1 MKISGIKFF
10 LRGNNQSNNI
20 AEVIMKVK
28 FNSQKIKAFFKKNM
42 YYMIMGV
49 CVLAI
54 GAMVTVAVVVGE
66 NNSDATPNE
75 NVTPDVV
82 GPTPDNDTPVI
93 TPPDTNIPDTDVSV
107 EPTPIVFG
115 LPVESGSV
123 IKDYTMDTLV
133 WSSTLKQYQV
143 HGGIDYAGE
152 ENTNVISVYDG
163 TVKSV
168 SYDALNGHKV
178 TVDHGNGLVT
188 EYSSLSEPVVVE
200 GQKVYKGSKL
210 ATISTSSTKEMTDGA
225 HVHFAVTLNGQI
237 VSPYDYFVE
246 GDK

>member
-1 MKISGIKFF
+1 
-10 LRGNNQSNNI
+10 
-20 AEVIMKVK
+20 MKVK

-49 CVLAI
+49 CVIVI
-54 GAMVTVAVVVGE
+54 GAMITVAVVVGE
-66 NNSDATPNE
+66 NNSDPTPNE
-75 NVTPDVV
+75 NVVPDVV
-82 GPTPDNDTPVI
+82 VPTPDTDTPVI

-107 EPTPIVFG
+107 EPTPIIFG

-152 ENTNVISVYDG
+152 ENTNVVAVYDG
-163 TVKSV
+163 VVKSV

-178 TVDHGNGLVT
+178 TVDHGSGLVS

-210 ATISTSSTKEMTDGA
+210 ATISTSSTKEMADRATIRREFSVDLFLCRA
-225 HVHFAVTLNGQI
+225 PLILTEVAVVLT
-237 VSPYDYFVE
+237 VSTMRS
-246 GDK
+246 

>member
-1 MKISGIKFF
+1 
-10 LRGNNQSNNI
+10 
-20 AEVIMKVK
+20 MKVK

-66 NNSDATPNE
+66 NASQNATPNE
-75 NVTPDVV
+75 NVAPDVSV
-82 GPTPDNDTPVI
+82 PTPDNDTPIV
-93 TPPDTNIPDTDVSV
+93 TPPDTNIPDTDVST
-107 EPTPIVFG
+107 EPTPIVFAI
-115 LPVESGSV
+115 PVENASV
-123 IKDYTMDTLV
+123 INDYAMDTLV

-152 ENTNVISVYDG
+152 ENANVLCVYDG
-163 TVKSV
+163 VVKSV
-168 SYDALNGHKV
+168 SYDALSGHKV
-178 TVDHGNGLVT
+178 SVDHGNGLVT
-188 EYSSLSEPVVVE
+188 EYSSLSEPIVAE

-210 ATISTSSTKEMTDGA
+210 ATISTSSTKEMSDGA

-237 VSPYDYFVE
+237 ANPYDYFIE

>member
-1 MKISGIKFF
+1 
-10 LRGNNQSNNI
+10 
-20 AEVIMKVK
+20 MKVK

-54 GAMVTVAVVVGE
+54 GAMITVAVVVGD
-66 NNSDATPNE
+66 NSKVDTTPNQ
-75 NVTPDVV
+75 NVTPDVNV
-82 GPTPDNDTPVI
+82 PTPDVDTPVI
-93 TPPDTNIPDTDVSV
+93 TPPDTNIPDEDVVV

-115 LPVESGSV
+115 MPIESGTI

-133 WSSTLKQYQV
+133 WSATLKQYQV

-152 ENTNVISVYDG
+152 ENTNVLCVYDG

-168 SYDALNGHKV
+168 TYDALNGHKV
-178 TVDHGNGLVT
+178 TVDHGAGLIS
-188 EYSSLSEPVVVE
+188 EYSSLSEPVVAE
-200 GQKVYKGSKL
+200 GQKVYKGTKL
-210 ATISTSSTKEMTDGA
+210 ATISTSATKEMTDGA
-225 HVHFAVTLNGQI
+225 HVHFSVKLNGE
-237 VSPYDYFVE
+237 VANPYDYFAE

>member
-1 MKISGIKFF
+1 
-10 LRGNNQSNNI
+10 
-20 AEVIMKVK
+20 MKVK

-66 NNSDATPNE
+66 NASTNPTPNE
-75 NVTPDVV
+75 NVTPDVNV
-82 GPTPDNDTPVI
+82 STPDNDTPIV
-93 TPPDTNIPDTDVSV
+93 TPPDTNIPDTDVST
-107 EPTPIVFG
+107 EPTPIVFA
-115 LPVESGSV
+115 LPIESGNV

-152 ENTNVISVYDG
+152 ENASVLSVYDG
-163 TVKSV
+163 TVTSV
-168 SYDALNGHKV
+168 TYDALNGHKV
-178 TVDHGNGLVT
+178 CVDHGGGLVT
-188 EYSSLSEPVVVE
+188 EYSSLSEPVVAE

-210 ATISTSSTKEMTDGA
+210 ATISTSSTKEMSDGA
-225 HVHFAVTLNGQI
+225 HLHFAVTLNGQI
-237 VSPYDYFVE
+237 VSPYDYFIE